1 MTEQEA
7 GELPELT
14 ALSLPGLLALAVT
27 ACFAS
32 PPPPFCDSSCR
43 DSKVPVKVASYG
55 NTEVIIF
62 HCNTTISQPGSLGSS
77 AQKQASQIS
86 VTLQVIELVGC
97 GPRCLGVSNS
107 VFVFSACVFAP
118 DVNVL
123 PACLSTE

>member
-14 ALSLPGLLALAVT
+14 ALSLSGLLP
-27 ACFAS
+27 CFAS

-43 DSKVPVKVASYG
+43 DSEAPLKVASYG
-55 NTEVIIF
+55 NTELIIF
-62 HCNTTISQPGSLGSS
+62 HCSTTISLPGSLGSA

-97 GPRCLGVSNS
+97 SPRCLGVSSS
-107 VFVFSACVFAP
+107 VFMFSDCVFAP

-123 PACLSTE
+123 PACLRAC